1 MKNTEENINY
11 FKRQAKNL
19 YKDYKTRKLSD
30 AGDIYEY
37 SPKFYDITGIF
48 LDYDIFDDDPKFEFS
63 LMNAQHLL
71 SNLVGFNSWNEL
83 IKATDVQLEIAKIK
97 LTCFTIDDYN
107 PSKIDDYEFWV
118 SKAEEYNDTQFD
130 DETLLALARYYILG
144 EELQNVPEAHVKP
157 TEPEIYEEIEIKKHD
172 EHPVLVECLHCGE
185 RFLSN
190 ETKLIKPKGS
200 ADTESTEV
208 CKHWPKCDGIF
219 WDFIPVDVTE
229 GQ

>member
-1 MKNTEENINY
+1 
-11 FKRQAKNL
+11 
-19 YKDYKTRKLSD
+19 
-30 AGDIYEY
+30 
-37 SPKFYDITGIF
+37 
-48 LDYDIFDDDPKFEFS
+48 
-63 LMNAQHLL
+63 MNAQHLL

-144 EELQNVPEAHVKP
+144 EELQNVPEAHAKP

-172 EHPVLVECLHCGE
+172 EHPVLVESLHCGE

-190 ETKLIKPKGS
+190 ETKLQKVAQILKRQKYVNTGQN
-200 ADTESTEV
+200 ATAYF
-208 CKHWPKCDGIF
+208 GISY
-219 WDFIPVDVTE
+219 
-229 GQ
+229 Q